1 MPEAHS
7 EEDALAFETY
17 RRQQQLKQA
26 AVVTAMIGLGAG
38 LFWPADFITFAN
50 SPALLAAFAYWRLR
64 VVLTASVTLLL
75 LRVLRAHPLAVVALV
90 NVAGATALLF
100 VSHALGGLEDAQ
112 HLWFAYFFVAPFAAV
127 PMTLSWP
134 ERLAMAV
141 SIPGACFVGFYT
153 AVQSIDPSRLLVD
166 IVFMSFATFSAV
178 VIGYLVTGLTRAN
191 FMNSRAL
198 LTRTHALEESDRAKS
213 QLLANVSHELRTP
226 LTLILAGFRQMDQHA
241 GEASLVTQSAA
252 MGRKNAA
259 RLLLLINEL
268 LDLSAYDAGRR
279 PSKRTVDVAGE
290 IRRTVGAFGSVP
302 ERSVDVHGAGDA
314 LLAEVDPL
322 ALKKVLYNLLSNA
335 FKFTRSG
342 GQITVSLQREA
353 SSFAITVK
361 DDGCGIPE
369 EEQARIFERFVR
381 LEGRDQLHEGT
392 GIGLALVRQIVEA
405 HGGTV
410 RLVSRA
416 NEGAAFTVEMPIG
429 SPAEDVSDE
438 SDDGLSALLKDAEV
452 RLARARSTQPMQ
464 APEGAPTLLVVDDNE
479 DIRDSLSRAL
489 GARYRVVT
497 AVDGEEGLEKA
508 RALRPALVLTD
519 GMMPKMDGR
528 ALVQALR
535 ADASLA
541 STPVL
546 MLSARAATTDRVEM
560 LRVGANDYVVKPFEE
575 EELFARIDNL
585 LLLRAQ
591 REVMIAAHNETLE
604 ETVREKTAE
613 LHSLAEHL
621 LKTRELERAHISRE
635 LHDELGGLFTAM
647 RFETDALS
655 ERVATERLLKLLER
669 SLHVM
674 RSVVADLRPAALDEL
689 GFLPAIEQLFSGFEA
704 RTGVACLWEVDP
716 PDLVLHGEQALVAY
730 RVLQESLTNVARHAR
745 AKSVE
750 VRVSLEDGVK
760 IEITDDGVGLPTDR
774 KGFGLLGMRERVQ
787 SLGGRAVVERALPRG
802 TRVLV
807 RFPL

>member
-26 AVVTAMIGLGAG
+26 AVVTAIIGLGAG
-38 LFWPADFITFAN
+38 LFWPADFITFAD
-50 SPALLAAFAYWRLR
+50 SPALLAAFAHWRLR
-64 VVLTASVTLLL
+64 VVITASVTLVL

-90 NVAGATALLF
+90 NIAGAAALLF
-100 VSHALGGLEDAQ
+100 VSYALGGLEDAQ
-112 HLWFAYFFVAPFAAV
+112 HLWFAYFFIAPFAAV

-141 SIPGACFVGFYT
+141 SIPGACFVGFYA
-153 AVQSIDPSRLLVD
+153 AVQSIDPSRVLVD
-166 IVFMSFATFSAV
+166 IVFMAFATFSAV
-178 VIGYLVTGLTRAN
+178 VIGHLVTGLTRAN

-241 GEASLVTQSAA
+241 GEAALVRQSAA

-335 FKFTRSG
+335 FKFTRKG
-342 GQITVSLQREA
+342 GQIVVSLQREA
-353 SSFAITVK
+353 SRFAITVK

-429 SPAEDVSDE
+429 GPAHDVSDE
-438 SDDGLSALLKDAEV
+438 SDDGLSALLKDAESA
-452 RLARARSTQPMQ
+452 ARARNTQAMP

-528 ALVQALR
+528 ALVQAMR

-591 REVMIAAHNETLE
+591 REVIAAHNETLE

-655 ERVATERLLKLLER
+655 ENVSTERLLKLLER

-750 VRVSLEDGVK
+750 VRVSLEDDVK
-760 IEITDDGVGLPTDR
+760 IEITDDGVGLPADR